1 MIRDPGRGGTLAKVR
16 GTMIFVL
23 DLGISSVVI
32 SGPLGVGPRRTSADL
47 GDPGLRTLRNYT
59 RTRHAG
65 EGRGVKAFFSEG
77 GKEAPT
83 PPRVEP
89 LPQI

>member
-16 GTMIFVL
+16 ETMIFVL

-47 GDPGLRTLRNYT
+47 GGPRPGDFAELHPHPDT
-59 RTRHAG
+59 G
-65 EGRGVKAFFSEG
+65 E
-77 GKEAPT
+77 
-83 PPRVEP
+83 
-89 LPQI
+89 

>member
-1 MIRDPGRGGTLAKVR
+1 MAKVR

-47 GDPGLRTLRNYT
+47 GIPHKLSDL
-59 RTRHAG
+59 
-65 EGRGVKAFFSEG
+65 GRSNLCLTSADLG
-77 GKEAPT
+77 
-83 PPRVEP
+83 
-89 LPQI
+89 